1 MRPARTARKWLPVL
15 TLALLACGATARA
28 DWLVLH
34 DGSRLEVKGPWKVSG
49 RQVVFTSIDGKLSS
63 LRADLVDL
71 DASAAATAKAAHDRE
86 AQAAETAEAPESSK
100 GPKAKAKWSLT
111 DKDFAR
117 PEAEEPKADGGSDK
131 PGAPAAA
138 PPKSDLDVVV
148 WSQSVDPGRNRIR
161 VSGTLQN
168 GGKDMAASVALEVQ
182 LVDRQGVVVG
192 AQQALLQKLSLAPG
206 ESTDFSTTFPQI
218 INYEKVKFAPTASMF
233 KVEPKEDKEKPA
245 APPTP

>member
-1 MRPARTARKWLPVL
+1 MRPVRKARKWLPIL
-15 TLALLACGATARA
+15 ALALLASGTVSRA

-49 RQVVFTSIDGKLSS
+49 RQVVFTATDGKLSS
-63 LRADLVDL
+63 LRADVVDL
-71 DASAAATAKAAHDRE
+71 DASVAATAKAVHDRE
-86 AQAAETAEAPESSK
+86 AKAMEAAET
-100 GPKAKAKWSLT
+100 PKEPKPKAKWSLT

-117 PEAEEPKADGGSDK
+117 PEAEEPKADAGSDK
-131 PGAPAAA
+131 AGAPAAA
-138 PPKSDLDVVV
+138 PPKPDLDVVV
-148 WSQSVDPGRNRIR
+148 WSQSVDPARNRIR

-206 ESTDFSTTFPQI
+206 ESTEFDTTFPQI

-245 APPTP
+245 APATP